1 MKTKRNIF
9 KKLALSDTLT
19 KECMR
24 VLNISFDNDGSI
36 INNGEIM
43 EWSDLETISLFNPI
57 PCEEENDRIDGVL
70 FFGDGTIEFHLEKEC
85 DAINWAD
92 FSNDY
97 IKMIIEELENN
108 QCSKFA

>member
-9 KKLALSDTLT
+9 KKLALSGTLT

-24 VLNISFDNDGSI
+24 VLNLSFGNDGSII

-43 EWSDLETISLFNPI
+43 EWDDLETISFFSPI
-57 PCEEENDRIDGVL
+57 PHENDRIDGIL
-70 FFGDGTIEFHLEKEC
+70 FFGDGTIEFHLENEC

-92 FSNDY
+92 FTDDV
-97 IKMIIEELENN
+97 IKMIIKELEKN